1 MNIYER
7 TISALAKVITGDS
20 KISPY
25 RSGRELIKFFNELGA
40 NDVYNSDFGSR
51 VPFTERK
58 IRELNGNPNL
68 SKVFNSALDQRN
80 FLETEFQVEQVVDY
94 LNQYLK
100 YDKYEIVK
108 FGMSYGVRNTQD
120 SLVKLEL
127 PFTSSPELYH
137 NFIEEQIQKC
147 DQKILESDF
156 DGAITNARSLLE
168 AVLLEI
174 ESKLNVNP
182 PQHDGDLTKLYNKIK
197 PLLNLD
203 PSQKD
208 ISNTLKQIL
217 SGLVSIV
224 SGLAGLRNKMSD
236 SHALTYKPQ
245 KHHAK
250 LAVNAAKTM
259 ADFIFEVFS
268 YQLSKGKISVP
279 TTQVSSKDTNTGEP
293 NP

>member
-1 MNIYER
+1 MKISER
-7 TISALAKVITGDS
+7 TIFALAQVISGNS

-25 RSGRELIKFFNELGA
+25 RTGSELVKFFNELGS
-40 NDVYNSDFGSR
+40 NEVYRADFGSR
-51 VPFTERK
+51 VPYTEQK
-58 IRELNGNPNL
+58 IRELNESPNL
-68 SKVFNSALDQRN
+68 VSVFHNALDKRN
-80 FLETEFQVEQVVDY
+80 FIETEFKIEQIVDY
-94 LNQYLK
+94 LNQYLE
-100 YDKYEIVK
+100 YDGYEIVK
-108 FGMSYGVRNTQD
+108 AGKYCRVRNIQAT
-120 SLVKLEL
+120 SVELKL
-127 PFTSSPELYH
+127 PFKGSTELYH

-147 DQKILESDF
+147 DIKILENDF

-174 ESKLNVNP
+174 ESKLNENP
-182 PQHDGDLTKLYNKIK
+182 RQHDGDLNKLYNRVK

-217 SGLVSIV
+217 SGFVSIV
-224 SGLAGLRNKMSD
+224 SGLAGIRNKMSD

-259 ADFIFEVFS
+259 ADFIFETFS
-268 YQLSKGKISVP
+268 YQLSQGKISVP
-279 TTQVSSKDTNTGEP
+279 TTQPSSKNTDTAA
-293 NP
+293 